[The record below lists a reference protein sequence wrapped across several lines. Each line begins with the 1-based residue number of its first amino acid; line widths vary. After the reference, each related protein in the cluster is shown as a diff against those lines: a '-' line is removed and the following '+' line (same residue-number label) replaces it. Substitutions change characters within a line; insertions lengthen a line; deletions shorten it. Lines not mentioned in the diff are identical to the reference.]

1 MIEVLHPEGTL
12 ATYPLERLIR
22 LHDGMEQLEEFF
34 EEGSDDDHMHGIWD
48 FGQHLHWHDDEDDED
63 EDQIEDVTD
72 LAAEDIRE
80 YSSPLSPSPSI
91 SPENTPST
99 SPPRS
104 DPPVPAEL
112 SHPLE
117 LDIEEASKPFQ
128 EIDDKKDNH
137 WTNFKLL
144 SSTPLDHAYYST
156 TPVQPSRQFM
166 SRLNREYRILM
177 TSLPGRS
184 CLFYYRS
191 LFLTCLPRKHTSS
204 CV

>member
-34 EEGSDDDHMHGIWD
+34 EEGSEDDHHMHGIWD
-48 FGQHLHWHDDEDDED
+48 FGHHLHWHDDEDEED
-63 EDQIEDVTD
+63 ENQNEDMMD
-72 LAAEDIRE
+72 LAAEETHDYR
-80 YSSPLSPSPSI
+80 SPMLPSPSI

-99 SPPRS
+99 SPLQS
-104 DPPVPAEL
+104 DPPVPTE
-112 SHPLE
+112 SSQPLE
-117 LDIEEASKPFQ
+117 PDIEEASKSPQ
-128 EIDDKKDNH
+128 EIDDKKDDN

-166 SRLNREYRILM
+166 SRMNKEYRILM

-184 CLFYYRS
+184 CLFY
-191 LFLTCLPRKHTSS
+191 
-204 CV
+204 